1 MEQEDKMEV
10 LTGKVVSRA
19 EENVNEPAKE
29 VELFTNPVAVHRIR
43 LSFGAV
49 PVVQSALAAIC
60 GGILWYMQ
68 NNGGETAA
76 MAEEII
82 RRLTGA

>member
-1 MEQEDKMEV
+1 MEV
-10 LTGKVVSRA
+10 LTGKVISKSETAPVEA
-19 EENVNEPAKE
+19 VKE

-49 PVVQSALAAIC
+49 PVVQLALAVIC
-60 GGILWYMQ
+60 GGVLWYLK
-68 NNGGETAA
+68 NNGETAA

-82 RRLTGA
+82 RRIISG

>member
-1 MEQEDKMEV
+1 MEV
-10 LTGKVVSRA
+10 LTGKVVNRA
-19 EENVNEPAKE
+19 EEKIDEPAKE

-49 PVVQSALAAIC
+49 PAVQIVLTAIC

-68 NNGGETAA
+68 NNGRETAA

-82 RRLTGA
+82 RRLTGV

>member
-1 MEQEDKMEV
+1 MEV
-10 LTGKVVSRA
+10 LTGKVVNRA
-19 EENVNEPAKE
+19 EEKSEEQVKE

-49 PVVQSALAAIC
+49 PVVQIVLTAIC
-60 GGILWYMQ
+60 GGVLWYLK
-68 NNGGETAA
+68 NGSETAA

-82 RRLTGA
+82 RRLTGG